1 MNSEFL
7 PYGRQNINDKDIK
20 SVIEVLKSDFL
31 TQGKVHK
38 EFENQISKKVKS
50 GFCVSFNSATSAL
63 HIACMALNL
72 KKGDYLWTT
81 PITFVA
87 SANCARYC
95 NAEVDFVDIEEK
107 TGLMAPE
114 LLEQKLINAS
124 KEGKLPKIVIPVH
137 LAGASCNMPKIY
149 ELSKIYGFHIVE
161 DASHAIGGSCNNY
174 AVGSCK
180 YSDITVFSLH
190 PVKIITS
197 AEGGL
202 ATTNSSRLCKRMRT
216 LASHGITKDQED
228 FVGKNFENWIY
239 EQQELGFNYRL
250 SDVHA
255 ALGLSQLERL
265 DYFVDKRNNIADFY
279 KNEFSKLP
287 IKTLE
292 PYDYVRSTYH
302 LFIVQLEDD
311 YTKHHEYIFNYLRGN
326 GIGVQLHYLPVHL
339 QPYYIDLGFSQGNY
353 PLSEKYS
360 KKSFSLPIFPSLK
373 EEDIIRVIALMKDIF
388 CKIIS

>member
-7 PYGRQNINDKDIK
+7 PYGRHNINDEDIK
-20 SVIEVLKSDFL
+20 SVIRVLESDYL
-31 TQGKVHK
+31 TQGEVHIK
-38 EFENQISKKVKS
+38 FENSVSSKVGS
-50 GFCVSFNSATSAL
+50 SYCVSFNSATSAL
-63 HIACMALNL
+63 HIACMALDL

-107 TGLMAPE
+107 TGLMSPE
-114 LLEQKLINAS
+114 LLEEKLYRAS

-137 LAGASCNMPKIY
+137 LAGASCNMPRIY

-174 AVGSCK
+174 SVGSCK

-202 ATTNSSRLCKRMRT
+202 ATTNSITLSKRMRT
-216 LASHGITKDQED
+216 LASHGITKDQDD
-228 FVGKNFENWIY
+228 FVGKNFENWRY

-255 ALGLSQLERL
+255 ALGVSQLERL
-265 DYFVDKRNNIADFY
+265 EYFIDRRNNIANFY
-279 KNEFSKLP
+279 KNELSKLP
-287 IKTLE
+287 IKTLD

-311 YTKHHEYIFNYLRGN
+311 FIDHHEYIFNYLRGN

-339 QPYYIDLGFSQGNY
+339 QPYYTDLGFSKGYY

-373 EEDIIRVIALMKDIF
+373 EEDILKVITLIKEIF
-388 CKIIS
+388 CKITS